1 MSRST
6 DPDRVLAEDPAT
18 IRLKHDKEVILAR
31 LRVLVDPN
39 INEVFIPDKAP
50 SDWPK
55 DAIEVH
61 ERYQAVSTEIA
72 RLNSRH
78 MSRQLSRF
86 LGADDE
92 DTEKSKAMQRWWM
105 NRY

>member
-1 MSRST
+1 MSKNV
-6 DPDRVLAEDPAT
+6 DPDRVFAEDPGS
-18 IRLKHDKEVILAR
+18 IRFKHEKEVLLAR
-31 LRVLVDPN
+31 LRALVDPN
-39 INEVFIPDKAP
+39 ITEAFMPDKAP

-61 ERYQAVSTEIA
+61 EKYQAVSTELS

-78 MSRQLSRF
+78 MSRQLNRF
-86 LGADDE
+86 LGADDQ
-92 DTEKSKAMQRWWM
+92 DTEKSKAMQRWWS